1 MHPFRSP
8 SGRPATARHPFRP
21 FRSVPLLPRFLQ
33 SHLFPLFRMAALVL
47 LAVLCLGRP
56 AAAVDATLPKPA
68 SLPWSEVEA
77 AARGTT
83 VRFHMYGGMATANRY
98 VDGFVA
104 PELARRYG
112 ITLVRVPMEAPVF
125 VNRLLAEKSAGRA
138 TGSMDL
144 LWINGE
150 NFRNARLGGVLWG
163 PYAPAL
169 PNMAL
174 TDPVQSS
181 TDFGYPVDGYESPY
195 GRAQLVLE
203 YDTARIPEPPRTM
216 AQLGEWVKA
225 HPGRFTYPQPP
236 DFTGSAFIR
245 QAFYALTGGH
255 AQYMRPLDKDLLG
268 RKAPV
273 LWGWLRDLAPHLWQ
287 AGRAYPR
294 DAAALDALF
303 ARGEVDF
310 SVSYHPAHAQA
321 LIDDGTYPATVRTVV
336 LDDGSIFNTHFVA
349 IPFNAPNKAG
359 AMVVANFLLSPEAQL
374 AKMDPAW
381 WGDFPA
387 IEVGRLPEEWRARF
401 AAMKMGEATLSPDV
415 LAKRAVPE
423 IPADWLEALE
433 RGWDAEVLRR

>member
-1 MHPFRSP
+1 VLVALALLLCLSV
-8 SGRPATARHPFRP
+8 GRNAVAAGNGTAPAG
-21 FRSVPLLPRFLQ
+21 Q
-33 SHLFPLFRMAALVL
+33 AAL
-47 LAVLCLGRP
+47 P
-56 AAAVDATLPKPA
+56 APA
-68 SLPWSEVEA
+68 SLPWAEVEA
-77 AARGTT
+77 AARGGT

-98 VDGFVA
+98 VDGYVA

-125 VNRLLAEKSAGRA
+125 VTRLLAEKAAGRS

-174 TDPVQSS
+174 TDPVQSA

-203 YDTARIPEPPRTM
+203 YDTARTPEPPRTM
-216 AQLGEWVKA
+216 SQLGEWVKA

-255 AQYMRPLDKDLLG
+255 AQYMRLLDRELLAS
-268 RKAPV
+268 KSSA
-273 LWGWLRDLAPHLWQ
+273 LWGWLRGLAPHLWQ

-294 DAAALDALF
+294 D
-303 ARGEVDF
+303 G
-310 SVSYHPAHAQA
+310 
-321 LIDDGTYPATVRTVV
+321 
-336 LDDGSIFNTHFVA
+336 
-349 IPFNAPNKAG
+349 AG
-359 AMVVANFLLSPEAQL
+359 
-374 AKMDPAW
+374 
-381 WGDFPA
+381 
-387 IEVGRLPEEWRARF
+387 
-401 AAMKMGEATLSPDV
+401 
-415 LAKRAVPE
+415 RAVR
-423 IPADWLEALE
+423 AG
-433 RGWDAEVLRR
+433 RGGLFHLVPSGARPGAHR

>member
-1 MHPFRSP
+1 MRPFHTV
-8 SGRPATARHPFRP
+8 SGRLMNLCGATALA
-21 FRSVPLLPRFLQ
+21 LL
-33 SHLFPLFRMAALVL
+33 AAL
-47 LAVLCLGRP
+47 LAWSHGLAAGADLP
-56 AAAVDATLPKPA
+56 APA
-68 SLPWSEVEA
+68 SRPWTEVTA
-77 AARGTT
+77 MARGGT
-83 VRFHMYGGMATANRY
+83 VRFHMYGGLSTANRY
-98 VDGFVA
+98 VDGFVT

-112 ITLVRVPMEAPVF
+112 ITLVRVPMDAPVF

-150 NFRNARLGGVLWG
+150 NFRNARRSGVLWG
-163 PYAPAL
+163 PYASAL

-174 TDPVQSS
+174 TDPVRSA
-181 TDFGYPVDGYESPY
+181 TDFGYPVEGFESPY

-203 YDTARIPEPPRTM
+203 YDTARTPEPPRTM
-216 AQLGEWVKA
+216 AQLGEWVRA

-236 DFTGSAFIR
+236 DFTGSAFVR

-255 AQYMRPLDKDLLG
+255 AQYMRPLDRELLA
-268 RKAPV
+268 RTSPL
-273 LWGWLRDLAPHLWQ
+273 LWAWLRGLVPSLWQ
-287 AGRAYPR
+287 EGRAYPR
-294 DAAALDALF
+294 DAAALDTLF

-310 SVSYHPAHAQA
+310 SISYHPAHAQA
-321 LIDDGTYPATVRTVV
+321 LMGSGVYPPTVRTVA
-336 LDDGSIFNTHFVA
+336 LDDGAIFNTHFVA
-349 IPFNAPNKAG
+349 IPFNAPNKAA

-387 IEVGRLPEEWRARF
+387 IEVERLPETWQTRF
-401 AAMKMGEATLSPDV
+401 AAVHMGNATLPPEE

>member
-1 MHPFRSP
+1 MPPFRSP
-8 SGRPATARHPFRP
+8 SVRPATPNRPFRP
-21 FRSVPLLPRFLQ
+21 FLPLRCASLL
-33 SHLFPLFRMAALVL
+33 RMAALVL
-47 LAVLCLGRP
+47 LGVVCLGRHALAGDAALP
-56 AAAVDATLPKPA
+56 APA
-68 SLPWSEVEA
+68 SQPWHEVEA

-104 PELARRYG
+104 PELARRHG
-112 ITLVRVPMEAPVF
+112 ITLVRAPMDAPVF

-174 TDPVQSS
+174 TDPVQSA

-203 YDTARIPEPPRTM
+203 YDSARTPEPPRTV

-268 RKAPV
+268 RNAPA
-273 LWGWLRDLAPHLWQ
+273 LWAWLRDLAPHLWQ

-294 DAAALDALF
+294 DAAALDGLF

-321 LIDDGTYPATVRTVV
+321 LIDDGTYPATVRTVA
-336 LDDGSIFNTHFVA
+336 LDDGAIFNTHFVA

-359 AMVVANFLLSPEAQL
+359 AMVVANFLLSPDAQL

-401 AAMKMGEATLSPDV
+401 AALKMGEATLPPDV
-415 LAKRAVPE
+415 LARRAVPE

-433 RGWDAEVLRR
+433 RGWDAEVLRK